1 MQDANSVRVATQLY
15 GTKTTGGDFVKMA
28 EAMGCY
34 GKRVDWPG
42 EIIAAIKRSAEV
54 ARSGRP
60 ALLEIVT
67 DGPEQEMS
75 YRGF

>member
-1 MQDANSVRVATQLY
+1 MQDVNSVRVATQLY
-15 GTKTTGGDFVKMA
+15 STKTTGGDFVKMA
-28 EAMGCY
+28 EAMGCC

-42 EIIAAIKRSAEV
+42 EIIAAIKRSAKV
-54 ARSGRP
+54 ARSGGP

-67 DGPEQEMS
+67 DCPEQEMS